1 MTGCQAAA
9 PVRRATLGSGAAAGA
24 ALMQYARGRP
34 DPRAASLAPAHRI
47 DVRGDP
53 ELLTTHRQLA
63 LFYVMAGAVLMSIA
77 APGLTGTAATGTP
90 GEASPMALR
99 WVALFLLCRLSPGA
113 LAGYPKIPPG
123 PPACRRVWRAA
134 SACAPSPTFP
144 YLPQP
149 SPAIPSHHQPS
160 PAIPSRPSDRLLP
173 HTSARCC
180 GA

>member
-63 LFYVMAGAVLMSIA
+63 LFYVMAGAVLMIIA

-113 LAGYPKIPPG
+113 LACRLPQDPARPAGLPTRMARSFCVRAIPYLPL
-123 PPACRRVWRAA
+123 
-134 SACAPSPTFP
+134 PSPAIP
-144 YLPQP
+144 SHPQP
-149 SPAIPSHHQPS
+149 SPAIPSHPQP
-160 PAIPSRPSDRLLP
+160 AQ
-173 HTSARCC
+173 
-180 GA
+180 